1 MVNME
6 RELRT
11 YMKPE
16 EEEALRMKKDR
27 SRGGAMGGI
36 TWYVTTE
43 DGREVLR
50 IYNGKGEIEL

>member
-1 MVNME
+1 ME